1 MNAIGQPISRSDGP
15 LKVTGGARYT
25 ADIAVAGATHAAIV
39 HSTIANGRTIAI
51 DTSVAEKA
59 PGVLAVFTHHN
70 MPRMNPTPKPW
81 SHLHPHGQGYLP
93 LQDDL
98 IHYAG
103 QPIALVVAATRDQA
117 THAGTLIRVEYEA
130 RPPVVF
136 DLRTAKKDAVDPP
149 QFLWPV
155 SSSVGDANKGIAA
168 GAFKVEQT
176 YTTSDRHHNQMEPH
190 ATTAVWDA
198 DGTLTLYETTQHIF
212 GTKELVS
219 IVLGIPPAKIKVV
232 SHFLGGGFGGKG
244 YVWPHTLMAALAAKV
259 LNRPVRVQLTRA
271 QMYSM
276 AGHQPATIQ
285 TIALGASEDGKLM
298 GIRHESISPTP
309 VFDNY
314 IEYAALASR
323 SLWAASAGIA
333 TNHKVVHVNRNT
345 PTALRSP
352 HEALG
357 HFALESAMDELAYA
371 TGVDPVAL
379 RLTNDTA
386 IDPLSGRPFSTR
398 AMRKCLTAG
407 AARFGWAKRV
417 PEPRSMRDGRYL
429 IGQGMAGAI
438 YTHWRWPAK
447 ARVTLNVDGSALV
460 EAGTHEI
467 GGGTYTVMQQVA
479 ADALGLAPENV
490 TVRLGDT
497 RLPVSHPSI
506 GSTTMANAGASVLL
520 AARAARDKAV
530 ALALT
535 GHDAPFAGA
544 DTKDVVTTD
553 GGLGLANKNLN
564 ISYAELLARNGLLSL
579 VADADYDPVE
589 EAKGPKAIFSFSA
602 VFAEVR
608 VDPSLGLVRLNRFVG
623 AYDAGRIINPKT
635 ARSQAIGGITWGVGQ
650 ALLEQSETDPVLGR
664 FLNRN
669 YSGYLVPTNADIP
682 DLDILFLGD
691 FDEEASP
698 LGAKGLGE
706 LTAVSVAPAIANA
719 VYHATGKRVRDL
731 PITMEKLQ

>member
-1 MNAIGQPISRSDGP
+1 MNAVGQPISRADGR

-25 ADIAVAGATHAAIV
+25 ADISVAGAVHAAIV
-39 HSTIANGRTIAI
+39 HSTIANGRTVSI
-51 DTSVAEKA
+51 DTAVAERA
-59 PGVLAVFTHHN
+59 TGVLAVFTYRN
-70 MPRMNPTPKPW
+70 MPRMNATPKPW

-93 LQDDL
+93 LQDDR

-103 QPIALVVAATRDQA
+103 QPIALVVAETRDQA
-117 THAGTLIRVEYEA
+117 SYAGTLIKVEYEA
-130 RPPVVF
+130 QRPVVF
-136 DLRTAKKDAVDPP
+136 GPEVAKEAVDPP

-155 SSSVGDANKGIAA
+155 ASLVGDADKGIAA
-168 GAFKVEQT
+168 GTVKIEET

-190 ATTAVWDA
+190 ATTAAWDA
-198 DGTLTLYETTQHIF
+198 DGALTLYETTQHIF
-212 GTKELVS
+212 GAKELVS
-219 IVLGIPPAKIKVV
+219 IVLGIPPEKINVV
-232 SHFLGGGFGGKG
+232 CHFLGGGFGGKA

-259 LNRPVRVQLTRA
+259 LSRPVRVQLTRA

-276 AGHQPATIQ
+276 VGHQAATIQ
-285 TIALGASEDGKLM
+285 TIALGAGKDGRLT

-314 IEYAALASR
+314 IEYAALVTR
-323 SLWAASAGIA
+323 SLWAASGGIS

-345 PTALRSP
+345 PTAMRSP

-379 RLTNDTA
+379 RLLNDTE
-386 IDPLSGRPFSTR
+386 IDPHSGRPFSTR
-398 AMRKCLTAG
+398 AMHKCLKEG
-407 AARFGWAKRV
+407 AARFGWDKRT

-429 IGQGMAGAI
+429 IGQGMAAAI

-447 ARVTLNVDGSALV
+447 ARVTLNSDGSAIV
-460 EAGTHEI
+460 EAGTHEL
-467 GGGTYTVMQQVA
+467 GTGTYTVLQQVA
-479 ADALGLAPENV
+479 ADALGLAPEKV

-497 RLPVSHPSI
+497 RLPASHPSI
-506 GSTTMANAGASVLL
+506 GSATMANAGASVML
-520 AARAARDKAV
+520 AGKAMRDKAIE
-530 ALALT
+530 LALT
-535 GHDAPFAGA
+535 GQDAPFAGA
-544 DTKDVVTTD
+544 IAEDVRVTD
-553 GGLGLANKNLN
+553 GRLALARKNLN
-564 ISYAELLARNGLLSL
+564 ISYAELLARNELSTL
-579 VADADYDPVE
+579 AADADYDPVP
-589 EAKGPKAIFSFSA
+589 EADGPKAIFSFSA

-608 VDPSLGLVRLNRFVG
+608 IDPDLGLVRPNRFVG

-635 ARSQAIGGITWGVGQ
+635 ARSQAIGGIIWGIGQ
-650 ALLEQSETDPVLGR
+650 ALLEQSETDPATAR

-682 DLDILFLGD
+682 DLDILFVGE

-731 PITMEKLQ
+731 PITVEKLL